1 MQQHDSNALI
11 QEEEQR
17 FNKSESEKVVLRY
30 RSTSPLYYQEGQENE
45 EFEQRVQN
53 FEPLIHYVV
62 EQKASTQGI
71 IISKGV
77 ESVLVIKQE
86 IVVLLRVEPIV
97 VEGVPTAVIVKYSEP

>member
-1 MQQHDSNALI
+1 
-11 QEEEQR
+11 
-17 FNKSESEKVVLRY
+17 
-30 RSTSPLYYQEGQENE
+30 
-45 EFEQRVQN
+45 
-53 FEPLIHYVV
+53 LIHYVV